1 MIENLLFVAALA
13 ALCLAYLAWGF
24 RHLPGERWQIFAT
37 LPVRI
42 DADGQWQGMNFT
54 YYGLLSAAAQL
65 VSVIIA
71 FLLLGAIG
79 VSRLETVVLAVTIL
93 AACIPASKLVAVVVE
108 RKNGTLTVAGA
119 SFVGIVLAPWVIAL
133 SNVTLGTIEGSP
145 IPVVPALAAMSVAY
159 AFGEGLGRLA
169 CISFGCCYGKP
180 LAAAHP
186 LTRWLFRRWHFVFH
200 GTMKKISY
208 AAQLNGEKV
217 IPIQAV
223 TALLYV
229 AAGLG
234 GVLLYLSG
242 LYAGALLLSLGVTQ
256 LWRAYSETL
265 RADYRGGGRI
275 SVYQWLAVASVAYVA
290 AVLWILPGAFPPV
303 PSLAAGLATLWHP
316 GMVLFLLALLI
327 ATFVFY
333 GRSVV
338 TGSRLSLYVCEDRI

>member
-1 MIENLLFVAALA
+1 VLA
-13 ALCLAYLAWGF
+13 VSCIAYLAWGF
-24 RHLPGERWQIFAT
+24 RHLPGERWQILAT

-42 DADGQWQGMNFT
+42 DANGQWQGVNLT

-71 FLLLGAIG
+71 FLLLGAVG
-79 VSRLETVVLAVTIL
+79 VSRLETVVLAVAIL

-119 SFVGIVLAPWVIAL
+119 SFVGIVLAPWVIEL
-133 SNVTLGTIEGSP
+133 SNATLGALDGSP
-145 IPVVPALAAMSVAY
+145 IPAVPALAAMSIAY

-200 GTMKKISY
+200 GSMKKISY
-208 AAQLNGEKV
+208 AARLDGEKV

-229 AAGLG
+229 AAGLV

-242 LYAGALLLSLGVTQ
+242 LFAGALLLSLGVTQ

-275 SVYQWLAVASVAYVA
+275 SVYQWLAIISVAYVA
-290 AVLWILPGAFPPV
+290 VVLLALQGGFLPA
-303 PSLAAGLATLWHP
+303 PSLTAGLETLWHP
-316 GMVLFLLALLI
+316 GMVLFLLGLLI